1 MPISFFTLVQ
11 LWSSSN
17 TFAPQQNAL

>member
-17 TFAPQQNAL
+17 TIAAQQNAL